1 MGNLSQSIF
10 DQTMHPL
17 DLVEETVALRD
28 WALERTA
35 RDELIAEAGG
45 RWCDYHAIFNWIEEI
60 GALQITCAFD
70 VRTPPER
77 RASVH
82 ELLAVLNERLGIGHF
97 DVGTNDGLP
106 AYRHAL
112 LLRGGALSAEQVE
125 DMIDI
130 ALHELDRFYPA
141 FQYVVWGNQSAQAA
155 VSSIVFE
162 TVGEA

>member
-1 MGNLSQSIF
+1 MGSLSQSF
-10 DQTMHPL
+10 ADQSLHPL
-17 DLVEETVALRD
+17 DLVEELIALRD

-35 RDELIAEAGG
+35 RDELLSEIGG
-45 RWCDYHAIFNWIEEI
+45 RWCDYHAVFNWIDEI
-60 GALQITCAFD
+60 GALQITAAFD

-97 DVGTNDGLP
+97 DVGTEDGLP

-112 LLRGGALSAEQVE
+112 LLRGGSLSAEQVE
-125 DMIDI
+125 DMVDI
-130 ALHELDRFYPA
+130 AVHELDRFYPA
-141 FQYVVWGNQSAQAA
+141 FQYVVWGNQSVHAA
-155 VSSIVFE
+155 VSSIMFD

>member
-1 MGNLSQSIF
+1 MGNLSQSIL
-10 DQTMHPL
+10 DQTLHPL
-17 DLVEETVALRD
+17 DLVEETVAMRD
-28 WALERTA
+28 WALERTG
-35 RDELIAEAGG
+35 RDELLAEAGG
-45 RWCDYHAIFNWIEEI
+45 RWCDYHAVFSWIEEI
-60 GALQITCAFD
+60 GALQLTCAFD

-97 DVGTNDGLP
+97 DVGTEDGLP

-112 LLRGGALSAEQVE
+112 LLRGGSLSAEQVE
-125 DMIDI
+125 DLIDI

-141 FQYVVWGNQSAQAA
+141 FQYVVWGNQSPHAA
-155 VSSIVFE
+155 ISSIVFE

>member
-1 MGNLSQSIF
+1 MGSLSQSIF

-17 DLVEETVALRD
+17 DLVEETIALRD
-28 WALERTA
+28 WTLERVG
-35 RDELIAEAGG
+35 RNDLVAEAAG
-45 RWCDYHAIFNWIEEI
+45 RWCDYHAVFNWIDEI

-97 DVGTNDGLP
+97 DIGSEDGLP

-112 LLRGGALSAEQVE
+112 LLRGGSLSAEQVE

-141 FQYVVWGNQSAQAA
+141 FQYVVWGNQSAHTA
-155 VSSIVFE
+155 VSSVVFE
-162 TVGEA
+162 TVGQA

>member
-10 DQTMHPL
+10 DQSMHPL
-17 DLVEETVALRD
+17 DLVEETVAMRD
-28 WALERTA
+28 WAVDRIA
-35 RDELIAEAGG
+35 RDELLAEAGG
-45 RWCDYHAIFNWIEEI
+45 RWCDYHTMFNWIDEI
-60 GALQITCAFD
+60 GALQITCGFD
-70 VRTPPER
+70 IRTPPER
-77 RASVH
+77 RSAVL

-97 DVGTNDGLP
+97 DIGTEDGLP

-112 LLRGGALSAEQVE
+112 LLRGGSLSAEQVE

-141 FQYVVWGNQSAQAA
+141 FQYVVWGNQSAQTA
-155 VSSIVFE
+155 VSSVVFE